1 MPRPL
6 HLRVFG
12 CLEALVPRRGQI
24 PVGVSANRLRADFFE
39 ALQDFLGFRSIQ
51 TQIAGG
57 NDCIRAT
64 LRVKIGQTGVETDEI
79 SVNVGKN
86 GYTHKQLVALER
98 ERKQRR
104 GDADL
109 LEVVE
114 IYPFDDEAR
123 FAHARERRAIADVGD
138 DVTVAQAQHARR
150 AILAAR

>member
-12 CLEALVPRRGQI
+12 CLETLVPRRRQI
-24 PVGVSANRLRADFFE
+24 PVGVSANRLRADFFK
-39 ALQDFLGFRSIQ
+39 ALQHLLGFRSIQ

-57 NDCIRAT
+57 NDCIGAT

-86 GYTHKQLVALER
+86 GYTHTRLVALER

-104 GDADL
+104 SDADL
-109 LEVVE
+109 LEVVQ
-114 IYPFDDEAR
+114 IDAFHDDAR
-123 FAHARERRAIADVGD
+123 FAHTRKGGAIPDVGN
-138 DVTVAQAQHARR
+138 DVTFA
-150 AILAAR
+150 